1 MSSTTNESAAAPSR
15 TTRVLTN
22 LFAASVLFF
31 LLAGLAIVICQAV
44 ALASGDATAARGW
57 ASTLA
62 PYAFGGASVA
72 GVLAFLLSYGAAG
85 KHDDHID
92 DDSDAE
98 VEDGYEYYAAHH
110 PAQDTGHARDGKTED
125 VRDGKDGG
133 HGTKVEGGRA

>member
-1 MSSTTNESAAAPSR
+1 MSSTTNESAAPPSR

-31 LLAGLAIVICQAV
+31 LLAGLVIVITQSV
-44 ALASGDATAARGW
+44 ALAGGDATAARGS

-110 PAQDTGHARDGKTED
+110 TAHDRDGKTED
-125 VRDGKDGG
+125 GRDGKDGG
-133 HGTKVEGGRA
+133 HGTKVDDGRA

>member
-1 MSSTTNESAAAPSR
+1 MSSTKNESAAAVPTPSR

-31 LLAGLAIVICQAV
+31 LLAGLVIVITQAV

-72 GVLAFLLSYGAAG
+72 GVLAFLLSYGPAG

-92 DDSDAE
+92 DDSDVE
-98 VEDGYEYYAAHH
+98 VEEGYEYYTAHH
-110 PAQDTGHARDGKTED
+110 TAHDRDGETED
-125 VRDGKDGG
+125 GRDGKDGG
-133 HGTKVEGGRA
+133 HGTKVDDGRA

>member
-1 MSSTTNESAAAPSR
+1 MSSTKNESAAAVPTPSR

-31 LLAGLAIVICQAV
+31 LLAGLVIVITQAV

-72 GVLAFLLSYGAAG
+72 GVLAFLLSYGPAG

-92 DDSDAE
+92 DDSDVE
-98 VEDGYEYYAAHH
+98 VEDGFTDDGH
-110 PAQDTGHARDGKTED
+110 DTKIKDG
-125 VRDGKDGG
+125 RGGKDGG
-133 HGTKVEGGRA
+133 HDTRIEDGRA

>member
-1 MSSTTNESAAAPSR
+1 MSSTTNESAPAAPTPSR
-15 TTRVLTN
+15 TNRVLTN
-22 LFAASVLFF
+22 LFALSVLFF

-98 VEDGYEYYAAHH
+98 VEDGYEYYTAHH
-110 PAQDTGHARDGKTED
+110 TAHDRDGKTED
-125 VRDGKDGG
+125 GRDGKDGG
-133 HGTKVEGGRA
+133 HGTKVDDGRA

>member
-1 MSSTTNESAAAPSR
+1 MSSTKNESAAAVPTPSR

-31 LLAGLAIVICQAV
+31 LLAGLVIVITQAV

-72 GVLAFLLSYGAAG
+72 GVLAFLLSYGPAG

-92 DDSDAE
+92 DDSDVE
-98 VEDGYEYYAAHH
+98 VEDGFADDGH
-110 PAQDTGHARDGKTED
+110 DTKIKDG
-125 VRDGKDGG
+125 RGGKDGG
-133 HGTKVEGGRA
+133 HDTRIEDGRA

>member
-1 MSSTTNESAAAPSR
+1 MSSTTNESAAAPPSR

-31 LLAGLAIVICQAV
+31 LLAGLVIVITQAV

-72 GVLAFLLSYGAAG
+72 GVLAFLLSYGPAG

-92 DDSDAE
+92 DDSDVE
-98 VEDGYEYYAAHH
+98 VEDGFTDDSH
-110 PAQDTGHARDGKTED
+110 DTKIKDGRDGKVRGHDTRIED
-125 VRDGKDGG
+125 
-133 HGTKVEGGRA
+133 GRA

>member
-1 MSSTTNESAAAPSR
+1 MSSTKNESAAAVPTPSR

-31 LLAGLAIVICQAV
+31 LLAGLVIVITQAV

-72 GVLAFLLSYGAAG
+72 GVLAFLLSYGPAG

-92 DDSDAE
+92 DDSDVE
-98 VEDGYEYYAAHH
+98 VEDGFTDDGH
-110 PAQDTGHARDGKTED
+110 DTKI
-125 VRDGKDGG
+125 KDGRGG
-133 HGTKVEGGRA
+133 HDTRIEDGRA

>member
-1 MSSTTNESAAAPSR
+1 MSSTKNESAAAVPTPSR

-31 LLAGLAIVICQAV
+31 LLAGLVIVITQAV

-72 GVLAFLLSYGAAG
+72 GVLAFLLSYGPAG

-92 DDSDAE
+92 DDSDVE
-98 VEDGYEYYAAHH
+98 VEDSFTDDGH
-110 PAQDTGHARDGKTED
+110 DTKIKDG
-125 VRDGKDGG
+125 RGGKDGG
-133 HGTKVEGGRA
+133 HDTRIEDGRA